1 MDEIVVIH
9 KGRLLAQMPMSDL
22 QLGQGTTR
30 ARVSDLDAAGQVLAP
45 LGVRVESGGDE
56 RGPYLRVH
64 SQEVAAVGAALF
76 NAGIVVHEL
85 ITERRDLE
93 QEFFAMLEASR

>member
-1 MDEIVVIH
+1 VIH

-22 QLGQGTTR
+22 QLEQGTIR
-30 ARVSDLDAAGQVLAP
+30 ARVSDLDTAGQVLAP
-45 LGVRVESGGDE
+45 LGVRVEWAADE
-56 RGPYLRVH
+56 QGPYLRIH

-76 NAGIVVHEL
+76 NAGIVVQEL
-85 ITERRDLE
+85 VTERRDLE